1 MDHADHDAS
10 TAAQPDLG
18 LTHAE
23 AAERLVRQGP
33 NEIPQPVTHRVRALA
48 AKFWAP
54 VPWLLEAAVVL
65 ELVLGNALQG
75 GIFAVLLIVNAVLAF
90 TQESRS
96 AAAVDLLRARLQV
109 QARVDRDG
117 TWSTVAARELVEGD
131 LVRLRAGDFVPAD
144 VVLAGGELEVDQA
157 ALTGESLPVRVS
169 GPEHAGVAGGQAW
182 SGSVVRRG
190 EADATVT
197 ATGART
203 RFARTAELVGTT
215 HAPGHLETLILGI
228 VRWLVIIDLG
238 LAAVVVVYG
247 AATHLGW
254 RDLLPFVLILVVA
267 SVPVAL
273 PATFTL
279 ATAIGSRRLARTG
292 VLVTRL
298 AAIEEA
304 AAMSTLCADKTG
316 TLTQNTLTVSAV
328 LARPGQQ
335 QAQVLA
341 AAVAASDA
349 ATQDPLDLAVLE
361 HAREVGDRAVDE
373 RCSGRRLR
381 YLPFDPSTKRSEAVV
396 AGSAGPYRAAK
407 GAPAVLAELVGL
419 PYQEV
424 AEQVEEL
431 SGTGAR
437 VLGVA
442 GGLDGAAL
450 TLLGFVALADPPR
463 PDSADLVA
471 HLKNLGVRTVM
482 VTGDGLATAQAIA
495 AQVGVGGRA
504 ARAEVLRDEQV
515 PNGSMSP
522 NATVTEYD
530 VFAEV
535 LPEDKLALVTRL
547 QAGGE
552 VVGMTGDGVNDAPAL
567 RRAEVG
573 IAVSSATD
581 VAKAAAS
588 LVLTTSGLENVVRGV
603 TESRRIHQRM
613 LTYTLNKI
621 VKTIQV
627 AVFLSLG
634 LLVTGQFVTT
644 PTLVVLLL
652 LANDF
657 VTMSIATDRVSTP
670 PQPQRWTVPGLVR
683 AATVLAGLLVV
694 LSFAVWWIGAG
705 IGLDLA
711 ARQTLVFVWLVFSG
725 QATVYLVREHR
736 HFWHSMPSRWLL
748 GSTVADLVLVGLLA
762 WRGWLM
768 MPVGLAA
775 LVVAVG
781 TSVVYLVLGEVLKNT
796 RAWRPVG

>member
-1 MDHADHDAS
+1 
-10 TAAQPDLG
+10 
-18 LTHAE
+18 
-23 AAERLVRQGP
+23 
-33 NEIPQPVTHRVRALA
+33 
-48 AKFWAP
+48 
-54 VPWLLEAAVVL
+54 
-65 ELVLGNALQG
+65 
-75 GIFAVLLIVNAVLAF
+75 
-90 TQESRS
+90 
-96 AAAVDLLRARLQV
+96 
-109 QARVDRDG
+109 
-117 TWSTVAARELVEGD
+117 
-131 LVRLRAGDFVPAD
+131 
-144 VVLAGGELEVDQA
+144 
-157 ALTGESLPVRVS
+157 
-169 GPEHAGVAGGQAW
+169 
-182 SGSVVRRG
+182 
-190 EADATVT
+190 
-197 ATGART
+197 
-203 RFARTAELVGTT
+203 
-215 HAPGHLETLILGI
+215 
-228 VRWLVIIDLG
+228 
-238 LAAVVVVYG
+238 
-247 AATHLGW
+247 
-254 RDLLPFVLILVVA
+254 
-267 SVPVAL
+267 
-273 PATFTL
+273 
-279 ATAIGSRRLARTG
+279 
-292 VLVTRL
+292 
-298 AAIEEA
+298 
-304 AAMSTLCADKTG
+304 
-316 TLTQNTLTVSAV
+316 
-328 LARPGQQ
+328 
-335 QAQVLA
+335 
-341 AAVAASDA
+341 
-349 ATQDPLDLAVLE
+349 
-361 HAREVGDRAVDE
+361 
-373 RCSGRRLR
+373 
-381 YLPFDPSTKRSEAVV
+381 
-396 AGSAGPYRAAK
+396 
-407 GAPAVLAELVGL
+407 
-419 PYQEV
+419 
-424 AEQVEEL
+424 
-431 SGTGAR
+431 
-437 VLGVA
+437 
-442 GGLDGAAL
+442 
-450 TLLGFVALADPPR
+450 
-463 PDSADLVA
+463 
-471 HLKNLGVRTVM
+471 
-482 VTGDGLATAQAIA
+482 QAIA